1 MSLAVFQIQ
10 QKDRA
15 QQDPDWPC
23 VGNNCYYIAGGEA
36 QPRRRGRGLGPHHA
50 GLDPVRRLHL
60 QHQQIPEGR
69 DGRRSAYAS
78 FTPRHIFRLW
88 TRYALPVMDRRLSVG
103 GGLRMQ
109 SGYST
114 VSGPV
119 TLRQGGYSLVD
130 LRMAYRLDKHVTA
143 ALNVNNLFDRRYY
156 QSLSGVSWNN
166 RYGEP
171 RSLMLTLSAQY

>member
-1 MSLAVFQIQ
+1 M
-10 QKDRA
+10 
-15 QQDPDWPC
+15 
-23 VGNNCYYIAGGEA
+23 GNNCYYIAGGEVRSRGVEA
-36 QPRRRGRGLGPHHA
+36 EVSGRITPAWTLSAGYTYNTSKYLKDATAGGQPH
-50 GLDPVRRLHL
+50 
-60 QHQQIPEGR
+60 
-69 DGRRSAYAS
+69 AS

>member
-1 MSLAVFQIQ
+1 
-10 QKDRA
+10 
-15 QQDPDWPC
+15 
-23 VGNNCYYIAGGEA
+23 
-36 QPRRRGRGLGPHHA
+36 
-50 GLDPVRRLHL
+50 
-60 QHQQIPEGR
+60 
-69 DGRRSAYAS
+69 
-78 FTPRHIFRLW
+78 
-88 TRYALPVMDRRLSVG
+88 
-103 GGLRMQ
+103 MQ

-156 QSLSGVSWNN
+156 QSPSGVSWNN